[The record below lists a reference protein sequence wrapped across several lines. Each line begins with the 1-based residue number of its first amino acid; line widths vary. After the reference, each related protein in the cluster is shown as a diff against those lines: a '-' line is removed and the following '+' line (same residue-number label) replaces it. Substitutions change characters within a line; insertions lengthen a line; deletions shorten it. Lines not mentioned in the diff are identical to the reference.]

1 MPNIMTNP
9 RGGRRFHDARV
20 FFRAW
25 VRDPRRIGS
34 LIPSSNALGNL
45 ITAEIAQASAPVIEL
60 GAGTGVFTRALLA
73 RGVPEDR
80 LVLVERE
87 PNLAR
92 ILQLQFPTARIFCA
106 DAARIGRVGLLGT
119 ESAGAVVS
127 GLPLLNLSMRTV
139 IAILNSS
146 FRHMRPGA
154 TFYQFTYGPRCPV
167 SRSILDRFGLRAKRL
182 EAAIANFPP
191 ATVYRIRRRLEH
203 WQDSVGKVN
212 SDPVRQET
220 AMMRS

>member
-1 MPNIMTNP
+1 MGNIRRNP
-9 RGGRRFHDARV
+9 RGGGRLHDARV

-25 VRDPRRIGS
+25 IRDPRRMGS
-34 LIPSSNALGNL
+34 LTPSSNALADL
-45 ITAEIAQASAPVIEL
+45 ITAEIAQVSAPVIEL
-60 GAGTGVFTRALLA
+60 GAGTGVFTRALLT

-92 ILQLQFPTARIFCA
+92 ILQQQFPTARILCV
-106 DAARIGRVGLLGT
+106 DAAQIGRIGLLGT
-119 ESAGAVVS
+119 ERAGAVVS

-154 TFYQFTYGPRCPV
+154 GFYQFTYGPRCPV
-167 SRSILDRFGLRAKRL
+167 SRNILDRFGLRAKRL
-182 EAAIANFPP
+182 DATFANFPP
-191 ATVYRIRRRLEH
+191 ATVYRIRRRLELR
-203 WQDSVGKVN
+203 QDNVGTVK
-212 SDPVRQET
+212 SDPV
-220 AMMRS
+220 